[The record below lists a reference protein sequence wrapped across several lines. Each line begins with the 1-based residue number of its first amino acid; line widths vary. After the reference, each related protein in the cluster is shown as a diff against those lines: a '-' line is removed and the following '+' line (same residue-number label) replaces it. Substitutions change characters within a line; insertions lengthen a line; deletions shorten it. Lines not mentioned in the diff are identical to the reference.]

1 MSDLKPPV
9 EESKLIKSISA
20 SFLSPNPTMNSKSRS
35 KSESFLDVKKSGW
48 TGIKNSLQI
57 IIRGRMVSDN
67 DKDVE
72 KEVEVETKQDEILD
86 LYFSSLNIRK
96 V

>member
-1 MSDLKPPV
+1 MSELKPPV

-20 SFLSPNPTMNSKSRS
+20 SFLYPNPTMNSKSRS
-35 KSESFLDVKKSGW
+35 NSESFLDVKKSGW
-48 TGIKNSLQI
+48 TGIKNSLQFI
-57 IIRGRMVSDN
+57 IKGKMVSTKEN
-67 DKDVE
+67 DVE
-72 KEVEVETKQDEILD
+72 KEVEVETKQDDISD